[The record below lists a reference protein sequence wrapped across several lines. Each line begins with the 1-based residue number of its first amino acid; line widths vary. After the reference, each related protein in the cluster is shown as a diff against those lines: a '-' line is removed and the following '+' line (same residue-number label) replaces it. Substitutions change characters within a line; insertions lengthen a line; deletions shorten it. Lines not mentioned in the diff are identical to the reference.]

1 MVVLTAV
8 AFVALIAFAQD
19 IKTAISK
26 TSGLQR
32 SEYIETDKGKLK
44 VILLAMF
51 VLVLL
56 SVRM

>member
-1 MVVLTAV
+1 MQKKSLVVLTAV

-32 SEYIETDKGKLK
+32 SEYI
-44 VILLAMF
+44 
-51 VLVLL
+51 
-56 SVRM
+56 